1 MFLVFFI
8 LNKINVLFIKIHIVK
23 SSVDDIKKRLLKNVG
38 EVESIDFLKVIE
50 EIVFHIS
57 RENDDFEL
65 SDSEI
70 LELEKRRE
78 DFLSGKDKGITF
90 EELKAKIF
98 KGRGV

>member
-1 MFLVFFI
+1 MQ
-8 LNKINVLFIKIHIVK
+8 
-23 SSVDDIKKRLLKNVG
+23 SSIDDINKRLLKNVG
-38 EVESIDFLKVIE
+38 EVEGIDFLKVIE

-65 SDSEI
+65 SESDI

-98 KGRGV
+98 KNRDI